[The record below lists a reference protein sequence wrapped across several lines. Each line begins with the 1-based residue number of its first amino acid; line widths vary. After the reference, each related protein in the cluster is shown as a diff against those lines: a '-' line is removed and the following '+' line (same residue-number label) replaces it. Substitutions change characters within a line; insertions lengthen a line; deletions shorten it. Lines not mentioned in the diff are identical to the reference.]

1 MAIGLSTTAR
11 NARLTALITAI
22 DAGSG
27 PGVLSIYSGTRP
39 ATGGTATT
47 LLAELTLSDP
57 CGTVSGG
64 VLTFNAI
71 TQDSSANASG
81 TASWARI
88 VDSDAAFVLDLGV
101 GTAGS
106 GMEIIL
112 NTTTIV
118 AGGPVGITSA
128 SLTEGNP

>member
-88 VDSDAAFVLDLGV
+88 ADSDAAFVLDLGV

-118 AGGPVGITSA
+118 AGGPVGMTSA